1 MADAPVGARW
11 AGPLLGLSLAA
22 VFLLALEGV
31 AQLVWEPGRLE
42 GILAILEQHPE
53 LMWRQRAGL
62 ETRFEGEPLLTDAL
76 GLRTTASGPP
86 DDWEQTSPRVLV
98 LGGSPTLGW
107 GVAGEQAYAAQL
119 EELLR
124 TGSAPGARVRNAG
137 QVGWSSHQGRRF
149 MEDGAAGLEADVVTI
164 AYAINDVDSYRFFRS
179 DGRPD
184 RALEPGPAVLI
195 AVRNRLER
203 LALFRLM
210 DRGLPQG
217 RGGLALEGA
226 GGLAVFRPGS
236 PRVSLEDYRDNLSA
250 MVAQVRSSG
259 AWPLLV
265 VMPVHLP
272 DGPQVPEPDAE
283 RARTHQA
290 EAVHRLDAGECDK
303 AVGEA
308 STAVALDPL
317 ASQAHYVLAVC
328 SDAAGDLDASGTHL
342 EAAMEAEGHRC
353 SRDGKR
359 YNQAMRQLAAELG
372 VRVVDAAAALA
383 PMGDA
388 AFVDPVTDPI
398 HPSPAGHALIA
409 RLIAQQLTT
418 PTEGETASGPARIFS
433 SP

>member
-1 MADAPVGARW
+1 MADAPIGGRW
-11 AGPLLGLSLAA
+11 VGPLLGLSLAA

-53 LMWRQRAGL
+53 LLWRQRARL
-62 ETRFEGEPLLTDAL
+62 DTRFEGEPLYTDAL
-76 GLRTTASGPP
+76 GLRTTADGPP
-86 DDWEQTSPRVLV
+86 GDWEQATPRVLV

-119 EELLR
+119 EGLLR
-124 TGSAPGARVRNAG
+124 AGSEPDARVRNAG
-137 QVGWSSHQGRRF
+137 QVGWSSHQGRYF
-149 MEDGAAGLEADVVTI
+149 LAAGTAGLDADVVTI

-184 RALEPGPAVLI
+184 RELEPGLALPI
-195 AVRNRLER
+195 AVRNQLEG

-210 DRGLPQG
+210 DRGFP
-217 RGGLALEGA
+217 RGGGGQALEGA
-226 GGLAVFRPGS
+226 GSLSVFRPSS
-236 PRVSLEDYRDNLSA
+236 PRVSLEDYRANLGA
-250 MVAQVRSSG
+250 MVAQVRATG
-259 AWPLLV
+259 ARPLLV

-272 DGPQVPEPDAE
+272 EGPQVSEPDAE

-290 EAVHRLDAGECDK
+290 EAVRLLDVGDCDA
-303 AVGEA
+303 AMVEA
-308 STAVALDPL
+308 SQAVALDTL
-317 ASQAHYVLAVC
+317 TSQAHYVLGFC
-328 SDAAGDLDASGTHL
+328 LDAAGESEASGARL
-342 EAAMEAEGHRC
+342 AAAMEAEGHRC
-353 SRDGKR
+353 SRDGRR
-359 YNQAMRQLAAELG
+359 YNLAMRRLAAELG
-372 VRVVDAAAALA
+372 VELVDAAAALA

-418 PTEGETASGPARIFS
+418 SAEGETASGPAPIFP